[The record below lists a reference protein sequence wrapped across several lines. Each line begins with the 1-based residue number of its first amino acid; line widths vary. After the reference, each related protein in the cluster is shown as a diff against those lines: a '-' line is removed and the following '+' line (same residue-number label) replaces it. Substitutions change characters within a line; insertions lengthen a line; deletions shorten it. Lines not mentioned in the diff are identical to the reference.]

1 MNTNPLQQYFRR
13 PEIYIKL
20 PSLGNF
26 YPEGSID
33 LPENKEL
40 PIYPMTAIDEITSK
54 TPDALFNGTAVV
66 EIIKSCVPNIKDPWS
81 VPSIDLDPILIAIRA
96 ASNGNLLDIE
106 STCPSCSEEASYNI
120 NLIGLLSKIVV
131 GNYKD
136 PVVLNELTFKF
147 KPFSYRK
154 INNINMIQ
162 FEIEQSINKLES
174 ITDPVERQTQSG
186 IAMQK
191 LNNLTIELI
200 SESIEHISTPTSFV
214 DDKEYILDF
223 LKNCDRKTFE
233 QLRTTAVN
241 LRESSQL
248 KPLDVK
254 CIHCS
259 HEYTQKLTLNVSDF
273 FV

>member
-1 MNTNPLQQYFRR
+1 MNTNPLKQYFRR

-20 PSLGNF
+20 PSGGNF

-40 PIYPMTAIDEITSK
+40 PVYPMTAIDEITSK

-66 EIIKSCVPNIKDPWS
+66 DIIKSCLPNIKDPWS
-81 VPSIDLDPILIAIRA
+81 VPSIDLDHILIAIRV

-106 STCPSCSEEASYNI
+106 SICPSCNEEASYDI
-120 NLIGLLSKIVV
+120 NLIGLLSNITV
-131 GNYKD
+131 GNYND
-136 PVVLNELTFKF
+136 LVVLNELSFKF
-147 KPFSYRK
+147 KPFTYQK
-154 INNINMIQ
+154 LNNINMIQ

-174 ITDPVERQTQSG
+174 ITDPVEKQTQSG

-191 LNNLTIELI
+191 LNKLSIELI
-200 SESIEHISTPTSFV
+200 SESIEHIGTPTAFV
-214 DDKEYILDF
+214 EEKEYILDF
-223 LKNCDRKTFE
+223 LQNCDRKLFE
-233 QLRTTAVN
+233 QLRTTAVK
-241 LRESSQL
+241 LRESSQI

-259 HEYTQKLTLNVSDF
+259 HDYTQKLTLNVSDF

>member
-1 MNTNPLQQYFRR
+1 MNTNPLKQYFRR

-20 PSLGNF
+20 PSGGNF
-26 YPEGSID
+26 YPEGTID

-40 PIYPMTAIDEITSK
+40 PVYPMTAIDEITSK

-66 EIIKSCVPNIKDPWS
+66 DIIKSCLPNIKDPWS
-81 VPSIDLDPILIAIRA
+81 VPSIDLDHILIAIRV

-106 STCPSCSEEASYNI
+106 SICPSCNEEASYDI
-120 NLIGLLSKIVV
+120 NLIGLLSNITV
-131 GNYKD
+131 GNYND
-136 PVVLNELTFKF
+136 LVVLNELSFKF
-147 KPFSYRK
+147 KPFTYQK
-154 INNINMIQ
+154 LNNINMIQ

-174 ITDPVERQTQSG
+174 ITDPVEKQTQSG

-191 LNNLTIELI
+191 LNKLSIELI
-200 SESIEHISTPTSFV
+200 SESIEHIGTPTAFV
-214 DDKEYILDF
+214 EEKEYILDF
-223 LKNCDRKTFE
+223 LQNCDRKMFE
-233 QLRTTAVN
+233 QLRTTAVK
-241 LRESSQL
+241 LRESSQI

>member
-1 MNTNPLQQYFRR
+1 MNANPLKQYFRR

-20 PSLGNF
+20 PSDGNF

-40 PIYPMTAIDEITSK
+40 PVYPMTAIDEITSK

-66 EIIKSCVPNIKDPWS
+66 DIIKSCVPNIKDPWS
-81 VPSIDLDPILIAIRA
+81 VPSIDLDHILIAIRA
-96 ASNGNLLDIE
+96 ASNGTLLDIE
-106 STCPSCSEEASYNI
+106 SICPSCNEEASYNI
-120 NLIGLLSKIVV
+120 NLIGLLSKITV
-131 GNYKD
+131 GNYAD
-136 PVVLNELTFKF
+136 PVVLNDLSFKF
-147 KPFSYRK
+147 KPFTYQKVNS
-154 INNINMIQ
+154 INMIQ
-162 FEIEQSINKLES
+162 FEIEQSITKLES

-191 LNNLTIELI
+191 LNNLSIELI

-214 DDKEYILDF
+214 EEKEYILDF
-223 LKNCDRKTFE
+223 LQNCDRKTFE
-233 QLRTTAVN
+233 QLRTTAVK

-259 HEYTQKLTLNVSDF
+259 HDYTQKLTLNVSDF